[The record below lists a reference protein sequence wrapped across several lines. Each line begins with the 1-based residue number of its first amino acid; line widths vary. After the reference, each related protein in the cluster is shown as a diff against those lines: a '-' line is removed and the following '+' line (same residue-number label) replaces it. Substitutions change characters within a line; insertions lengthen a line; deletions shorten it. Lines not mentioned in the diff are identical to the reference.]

1 MAKVGPSSI
10 EDRLN
15 RIEGQVRGVTKLVQE
30 GATPEVIMAQI
41 KAVISSLESVK
52 VELIKK
58 EISEK
63 LMKEIEGVVGLLK

>member
-30 GATPEVIMAQI
+30 GATPEIIMAQI

-52 VELIKK
+52 VEIIKK

>member
-41 KAVISSLESVK
+41 KAVISSLESVN